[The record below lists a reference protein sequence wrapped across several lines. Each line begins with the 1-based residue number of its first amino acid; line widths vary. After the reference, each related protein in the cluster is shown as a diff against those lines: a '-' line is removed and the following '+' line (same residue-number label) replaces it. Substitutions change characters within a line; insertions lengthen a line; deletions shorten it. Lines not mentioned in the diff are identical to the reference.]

1 VEVFLTEFPEDPR
14 CIVFEFEVI
23 LCAWGEL
30 VTNDV
35 EIVLVPRGIV
45 LVREWTFEFG
55 LTPRD
60 LEERPFES

>member
-1 VEVFLTEFPEDPR
+1 MEVFLAEFPEDPR
-14 CIVFEFEVI
+14 RIVFEFEVI
-23 LCAWGEL
+23 LRAWGEL

>member
-1 VEVFLTEFPEDPR
+1 MEVSLTEFPEDPR
-14 CIVFEFEVI
+14 RIVFEFEVV

-30 VTNDV
+30 VTDDV
-35 EIVLVPRGIV
+35 KIVLVPRGV
-45 LVREWTFEFG
+45 VFVREWTFEFG